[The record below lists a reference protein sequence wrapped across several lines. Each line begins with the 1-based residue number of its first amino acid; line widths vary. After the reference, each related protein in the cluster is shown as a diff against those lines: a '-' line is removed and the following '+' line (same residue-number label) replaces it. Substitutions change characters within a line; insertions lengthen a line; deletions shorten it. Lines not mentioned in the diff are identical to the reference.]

1 MLIHV
6 FHLINF
12 TVYTRIIGRYRNG
25 FPIGGVQNGTAD
37 KDMFTF
43 SMMRHPLSWFESVFV
58 HALKQTEEKWG
69 GTDPV
74 CLTDGG
80 RGIWRYCLEPM
91 MKLAKERVLRGK
103 TQSIAMR
110 DIAKVSAFRK
120 WIEVLTTT
128 VPSQQVL
135 QTQSWLSMRSGDTGR
150 PVDCLVRM
158 EDIEWAWEFL
168 RSTYHIFDAPEK
180 PPMTNHVT
188 HVSAHK
194 NRTTSSEVG
203 SRCMIVRRRAE
214 CTNTHVWTLTS

>member
-1 MLIHV
+1 
-6 FHLINF
+6 
-12 TVYTRIIGRYRNG
+12 
-25 FPIGGVQNGTAD
+25 
-37 KDMFTF
+37 MFTF

-103 TQSIAMR
+103 TQSIAVR
-110 DIAKVSAFRK
+110 DTAKVSAFRK

-194 NRTTSSEVG
+194 NGTTSSEEQMYD
-203 SRCMIVRRRAE
+203 CATARRVYQYARLDFDVLNMSCEESMPSELAA
-214 CTNTHVWTLTS
+214 CACA